1 MLVQDIRYAFRSLL
15 KNPGFTAIA
24 VACLALGI
32 GVNATIFSVVDGVIL
47 RPFPYPDPDRIVVV
61 HSMNQKEGVER
72 GGISYADFKDFRD
85 SSATIQTL
93 AAFTQRSLTIAD
105 GSGDPERYSG
115 ATVSWTLFHLLGMQ
129 PVAGRNFIAQDDLP
143 GAEPVVL
150 LSHDIWER
158 RYQKDPGVI
167 NRAITI
173 NGRPHTVIGVM
184 PPRFLFPENQY
195 MWVPIS
201 RYADALPR
209 GDRGTQVFAR
219 MKPGVTREQ
228 AQTDLRGLSTRLAAS
243 YPIENEDWSVMLRS
257 LGEWMLPADVKLV
270 ILTMMGAATLVLLI
284 ACSNVANLL
293 LARASV
299 RQREISIRAALGAGR
314 WRIVRQ
320 LLTEAVMIGLIAAPL
335 GIAIAFIGIK
345 LLDSAMP
352 PGEVPYFIQWSVDG
366 RSLAYT
372 IAISILTGIVFG
384 LAPALQA
391 VRTNLQSSLKEG
403 GRGSAGGSRAILR
416 NSLVVVE
423 IALSLVLLV
432 GASLFVRSFLNIQSS
447 SIGFDTAKLMTMR
460 FYLPGSA
467 YEMDEARARR
477 VDDIVRRVESLP
489 GVEAAFSSNLVP
501 MGGGGGGGRAIIE
514 GRAVE
519 RGKEPG
525 ISFVAVTPHLRRT
538 LGLELVKGRDFTD
551 AEGAS
556 RSSVAMINQ
565 EMARKLWPD
574 QDPVGRR
581 FRLAGNTREEWF
593 SIIGIL
599 ADFRHDQGDSSE
611 PEGPSA
617 YVPYPYQASL
627 NTGITI
633 RVSGD
638 PTSIMPAVREQIRLA
653 DPLLPVFQ
661 VETMERLRELS
672 YWQFRLFSS
681 MFSTF
686 GFIALI
692 LASIGVYG
700 VLSYSVS
707 QRVQEIGVRLALGAE
722 RSHVLKLI
730 VGQGVKLAGMGVIG
744 GLIGAAAVTPVIRT
758 LLFNVTPTDPLSFAG
773 VAVFLTLIAMLA
785 SYIPARRAMAVDPI
799 VALRND

>member
-1 MLVQDIRYAFRSLL
+1 
-15 KNPGFTAIA
+15 
-24 VACLALGI
+24 
-32 GVNATIFSVVDGVIL
+32 
-47 RPFPYPDPDRIVVV
+47 
-61 HSMNQKEGVER
+61 
-72 GGISYADFKDFRD
+72 
-85 SSATIQTL
+85 
-93 AAFTQRSLTIAD
+93 
-105 GSGDPERYSG
+105 
-115 ATVSWTLFHLLGMQ
+115 
-129 PVAGRNFIAQDDLP
+129 
-143 GAEPVVL
+143 
-150 LSHDIWER
+150 
-158 RYQKDPGVI
+158 
-167 NRAITI
+167 
-173 NGRPHTVIGVM
+173 
-184 PPRFLFPENQY
+184 
-195 MWVPIS
+195 
-201 RYADALPR
+201 
-209 GDRGTQVFAR
+209 
-219 MKPGVTREQ
+219 
-228 AQTDLRGLSTRLAAS
+228 
-243 YPIENEDWSVMLRS
+243 
-257 LGEWMLPADVKLV
+257 
-270 ILTMMGAATLVLLI
+270 
-284 ACSNVANLL
+284 
-293 LARASV
+293 
-299 RQREISIRAALGAGR
+299 
-314 WRIVRQ
+314 
-320 LLTEAVMIGLIAAPL
+320 
-335 GIAIAFIGIK
+335 
-345 LLDSAMP
+345 
-352 PGEVPYFIQWSVDG
+352 
-366 RSLAYT
+366 
-372 IAISILTGIVFG
+372 
-384 LAPALQA
+384 
-391 VRTNLQSSLKEG
+391 
-403 GRGSAGGSRAILR
+403 
-416 NSLVVVE
+416 VVVE

-447 SIGFDTAKLMTMR
+447 SVGFDTARLMTMR

-467 YEMDEARARR
+467 YEVDDARARR
-477 VDDIVRRVESLP
+477 VEDIVRRVESLP

-501 MGGGGGGGRAIIE
+501 MGGGGGERRALIE

-519 RGKEPG
+519 RGKEPL

-581 FRLAGNTREEWF
+581 FRLAGDTTEEWF

-599 ADFRHDQGDSSE
+599 ADFRHGQGDNSE
-611 PEGPSA
+611 PEDPSA
-617 YVPYPYQASL
+617 YVAYPYQASL

-638 PTSIMPAVREQIRLA
+638 PTLITPAVREQIRLA

-744 GLIGAAAVTPVIRT
+744 GLVGAAAVTPVIRT

-773 VAVFLTLIAMLA
+773 VAVFLTLVAMLA